1 MLRGLSNVEAAAD
14 GYSGNPSD
22 HCCCLADLVDRIH
35 KINGRGTKVARS
47 AQGDYIPLS
56 DSALGFRFH
65 GVTHMN
71 ISTKCHLSRRTFLR
85 GVGTSLSLPFLEAML
100 PAFATRAQAAVAEP
114 VPRFVAMCAT
124 LGFHTPF
131 LFPQKTGAGYELT
144 PYLEPLSELRSDF
157 SVISGLQHAEQ
168 NGANG
173 HTSEMTWLTSAKH
186 PGLAGFKNT
195 ISLDQL
201 IAEKIGTQTRFPS
214 LILGTGSESLSW
226 SASGVPLPS
235 EFSPSKAF
243 QQLFVDG
250 TKAEVEAQVRGLKR
264 GRSILDTVL
273 GQAKKL
279 QGELGKRDQEKLDEY
294 FSAVRDLEGR
304 LVQNEEWA
312 QRPKPQVSVKPPT
325 DIQSRT
331 DAIGKMKLMQELVV
345 LALQTDS
352 TRTVTL
358 RLSGM
363 NAVPEIEGVK
373 NDWHNLSHHG
383 QDQAKIDE
391 LKVIETAEFTALA
404 GFLSTLKK
412 TQDKGSSLLDS
423 TAVMFGSNLGNAS
436 AHSTANLPLLLAGGG
451 YKHGRHIAVDKDKHV
466 FSDLFV
472 SLGQR
477 MGLEIDKFGFST
489 GMLDIN
495 QA

>member
-1 MLRGLSNVEAAAD
+1 MKDLRG
-14 GYSGNPSD
+14 
-22 HCCCLADLVDRIH
+22 
-35 KINGRGTKVARS
+35 
-47 AQGDYIPLS
+47 
-56 DSALGFRFH
+56 
-65 GVTHMN
+65 
-71 ISTKCHLSRRTFLR
+71 
-85 GVGTSLSLPFLEAML
+85 
-100 PAFATRAQAAVAEP
+100 
-114 VPRFVAMCAT
+114 
-124 LGFHTPF
+124 
-131 LFPQKTGAGYELT
+131 
-144 PYLEPLSELRSDF
+144 DF
-157 SVISGLQHAEQ
+157 SVISGLQHMEQ

-195 ISLDQL
+195 ISIDQL

-226 SASGVPLPS
+226 SSSGVPLPA
-235 EFSPSKAF
+235 ENSPSRAF

-250 TKAEVEAQVRGLKR
+250 TPAEIQAQVRGLKR
-264 GRSILDTVL
+264 GRSILDTVM

-279 QGELGKRDQEKLDEY
+279 HGELGKRDQEKLDEY

-312 QRPKPQVSVKPPT
+312 QKPKPKIDAKPPT

-331 DAIGKMKLMQELVV
+331 DAIGKMKLLQDLVV

-352 TRTVTL
+352 TRTVTM

-383 QDQAKIDE
+383 QDPAKIDE
-391 LKVIETAEFTALA
+391 LKIIEKAEFTAFADFLA
-404 GFLSTLKK
+404 RLRATREN
-412 TQDKGSSLLDS
+412 GSSLLDGTS
-423 TAVMFGSNLGNAS
+423 VLFGSNLGNAS
-436 AHSTANLPLLLAGGG
+436 AHQTVNLPIILAGGG
-451 YKHGRHIAVDKDKHV
+451 FKHGRHIAIDKEKHV
-466 FSDLFV
+466 FSNLFV
-472 SLGQR
+472 SLAQR
-477 MGLEIDKFGFST
+477 MGVEVGKFGFST
-489 GMLDIN
+489 GVLDIN

>member
-1 MLRGLSNVEAAAD
+1 
-14 GYSGNPSD
+14 
-22 HCCCLADLVDRIH
+22 
-35 KINGRGTKVARS
+35 
-47 AQGDYIPLS
+47 
-56 DSALGFRFH
+56 
-65 GVTHMN
+65 MN
-71 ISTKCHLSRRTFLR
+71 IATKSHLSRRTFLR
-85 GVGTSLSLPFLEAML
+85 GTGAALSLPFLEAMV
-100 PAFATRAQAAVAEP
+100 PAFATRAQAAVGQSP
-114 VPRFVAMCAT
+114 PRFLAMCAT

-131 LFPQKTGAGYELT
+131 LFPKETGADYSLT
-144 PYLEPLSELRSDF
+144 PYLEPLKALKGDF
-157 SVISGLQHAEQ
+157 SVISGLQHEEQ

-195 ISLDQL
+195 ISIDQL
-201 IAEKIGTQTRFPS
+201 IAEQIGSQTRFPS
-214 LILGTGSESLSW
+214 LILGTGSESMSW
-226 SASGVPLPS
+226 TASGVPLPAES
-235 EFSPSKAF
+235 SPSKAF

-264 GRSILDTVL
+264 GRSVLDTVM

-279 QGELGKRDQEKLDEY
+279 HNDLGKRDQEKLDEY

-312 QRPKPQVSVKPPT
+312 QKPKPKIDAKPPT

-331 DAIGKMKLMQELVV
+331 DAIGKMNLMQDLVV

-363 NAVPEIEGVK
+363 NAVPEIAGVK

-383 QDQAKIDE
+383 QDPAKIEE
-391 LKVIETAEFTALA
+391 LEIIERAEFVAFA
-404 GFLSTLKK
+404 DFLTKLKN
-412 TQDKGSSLLDS
+412 TQENGRPLLDT
-423 TAVMFGSNLGNAS
+423 TAVIFGSNLGNAS
-436 AHSTANLPLLLAGGG
+436 AHSTANIPLVLAGGG
-451 YKHGRHIAVDKDKHV
+451 FKHGRHISIDKEKHV
-466 FSDLFV
+466 FSNLFV
-472 SLGQR
+472 SLAQR
-477 MGLEIDKFGFST
+477 MGVETKKFGFST
-489 GMLDIN
+489 GVLDIN

>member
-1 MLRGLSNVEAAAD
+1 MNFATKRHL
-14 GYSGNPSD
+14 
-22 HCCCLADLVDRIH
+22 DR
-35 KINGRGTKVARS
+35 RA
-47 AQGDYIPLS
+47 
-56 DSALGFRFH
+56 
-65 GVTHMN
+65 
-71 ISTKCHLSRRTFLR
+71 FLR
-85 GVGTSLSLPFLEAML
+85 GTGALLSLPLLDAMV
-100 PAFATRAQAAVAEP
+100 PAFATRAQAAVAQP
-114 VPRFVAMCAT
+114 PPRFLAMCAT

-131 LFPQKTGAGYELT
+131 LFPQETGVEYTLT
-144 PYLEPLSELRSDF
+144 PYLEPMKDLRGDF
-157 SVISGLQHAEQ
+157 SVISGLQHMEQ

-195 ISLDQL
+195 ISIDQL
-201 IAEKIGTQTRFPS
+201 IAERIGTQTRFPS
-214 LILGTGSESLSW
+214 LVLGTGSDSLSW
-226 SASGVPLPS
+226 SASGVPLPAES
-235 EFSPSKAF
+235 SPSKAF

-250 TKAEVEAQVRGLKR
+250 TPAEIAAQVRGLKR
-264 GRSILDTVL
+264 GRSILDTVM

-279 QGELGKRDQEKLDEY
+279 HGELGKRDQEKLDEY

-312 QRPKPQVSVKPPT
+312 QKPKPVVDAKPLT

-331 DAIGKMKLMQELVV
+331 DAIGKMKLLQDLVL
-345 LALQTDS
+345 LAFQTDS

-383 QDQAKIDE
+383 QDPAKIDE
-391 LKVIETAEFTALA
+391 LKVIEKAEFTAFA
-404 GFLSTLKK
+404 GFLRKLKQ
-412 TQDKGSSLLDS
+412 TQDSGRPLLDA

-436 AHSTANLPLLLAGGG
+436 AHNTANIPLVLAGGG
-451 YKHGRHIAVDKDKHV
+451 YKHGRHIAVSKDKHV
-466 FSDLFV
+466 FSNLFV
-472 SLGQR
+472 SLAQR
-477 MGLEIDKFGFST
+477 MGVEADSFGFST
-489 GMLDIN
+489 GVLDIN

>member
-1 MLRGLSNVEAAAD
+1 MHIATKRRI
-14 GYSGNPSD
+14 
-22 HCCCLADLVDRIH
+22 DR
-35 KINGRGTKVARS
+35 RA
-47 AQGDYIPLS
+47 
-56 DSALGFRFH
+56 
-65 GVTHMN
+65 
-71 ISTKCHLSRRTFLR
+71 FLR
-85 GVGTSLSLPFLEAML
+85 GTGTVLSLPFLEAMV
-100 PAFATRAQAAVAEP
+100 PAFATPAQSAVGQP
-114 VPRFVAMCAT
+114 PPRFLAMCAT

-131 LFPQKTGAGYELT
+131 LFPEETGADYTLT
-144 PYLEPLSELRSDF
+144 PYLEPLKDLRGDF
-157 SVISGLQHAEQ
+157 SVISGLQHVEQ

-195 ISLDQL
+195 ISIDQL

-226 SASGVPLPS
+226 SSSGVPLPAES
-235 EFSPSKAF
+235 SPSRAF

-250 TKAEVEAQVRGLKR
+250 TPAEVQAQVRGLKR
-264 GRSILDTVL
+264 GRSILDTVM

-279 QGELGKRDQEKLDEY
+279 HGELGKRDQEKLDEY

-304 LVQNEEWA
+304 LVQNEEWV
-312 QRPKPQVSVKPPT
+312 QKPKPKIDAKPPT

-331 DAIGKMKLMQELVV
+331 DAIGKMKLLQDLVV

-352 TRTVTL
+352 TRTVTM

-383 QDQAKIDE
+383 QDPAKIEE
-391 LKVIETAEFTALA
+391 LEIIEKAEFTAFA
-404 GFLSTLKK
+404 DFLSKLKK
-412 TQDKGSSLLDS
+412 TQEGGRALLDS

-436 AHSTANLPLLLAGGG
+436 AHSTANIPLVLAGGG
-451 YKHGRHIAVDKDKHV
+451 FKHGRHISIDKEKHV
-466 FSDLFV
+466 FSNLFV
-472 SLGQR
+472 SLAQR
-477 MGLEIDKFGFST
+477 MGVEADQFGFST
-489 GMLDIN
+489 GVLDIN

>member
-1 MLRGLSNVEAAAD
+1 MHIATKRRI
-14 GYSGNPSD
+14 
-22 HCCCLADLVDRIH
+22 DR
-35 KINGRGTKVARS
+35 RA
-47 AQGDYIPLS
+47 
-56 DSALGFRFH
+56 
-65 GVTHMN
+65 
-71 ISTKCHLSRRTFLR
+71 FLR
-85 GVGTSLSLPFLEAML
+85 GTGTVLSLPFLEAMV
-100 PAFATRAQAAVAEP
+100 PAFATPAQSAVGQAP
-114 VPRFVAMCAT
+114 PRFLAMCAT

-131 LFPQKTGAGYELT
+131 LFPQEAGVGYALT
-144 PYLEPLSELRSDF
+144 PYLEPLKDLRGDF
-157 SVISGLQHAEQ
+157 SVISGLQHMEQ

-195 ISLDQL
+195 ISIDQL

-226 SASGVPLPS
+226 SSSGVPLPAES
-235 EFSPSKAF
+235 SPSKAF

-250 TKAEVEAQVRGLKR
+250 TPAEVQAQVRGLKR
-264 GRSILDTVL
+264 GRSILDTVM

-279 QGELGKRDQEKLDEY
+279 HGELGKRDQEKLDEY

-304 LVQNEEWA
+304 LVQNEEWV
-312 QRPKPQVSVKPPT
+312 QKPKPKIDAKPPT

-331 DAIGKMKLMQELVV
+331 DAIGKMKLLQDLVV

-352 TRTVTL
+352 TRTVTM

-383 QDQAKIDE
+383 QDPAKIEE
-391 LKVIETAEFTALA
+391 LEIIEKAEFTAFA
-404 GFLSTLKK
+404 DFLSKLKA
-412 TQDKGSSLLDS
+412 TQESGRSLLDS

-436 AHSTANLPLLLAGGG
+436 AHSTANIPLVLAGGG
-451 YKHGRHIAVDKDKHV
+451 FKHGRHIAIDKEKHV
-466 FSDLFV
+466 FSNLFV
-472 SLGQR
+472 SLAQR
-477 MGLEIDKFGFST
+477 MGVEAEKFGFST
-489 GMLDIN
+489 GVLDIN

>member
-1 MLRGLSNVEAAAD
+1 
-14 GYSGNPSD
+14 
-22 HCCCLADLVDRIH
+22 
-35 KINGRGTKVARS
+35 
-47 AQGDYIPLS
+47 
-56 DSALGFRFH
+56 
-65 GVTHMN
+65 MN
-71 ISTKCHLSRRTFLR
+71 IATKSHLNRRTFLR
-85 GVGTSLSLPFLEAML
+85 GTGAALSLPFLEAMV
-100 PAFATRAQAAVAEP
+100 PAFATRAQAVVGQSP
-114 VPRFVAMCAT
+114 PRFLAMCAT

-131 LFPQKTGAGYELT
+131 LFPKETGANYSLT
-144 PYLEPLSELRSDF
+144 PYLEPLKALKGDF
-157 SVISGLQHAEQ
+157 SVISGLQHEEQ

-195 ISLDQL
+195 ISIDQL
-201 IAEKIGTQTRFPS
+201 IAEQIGSQTRFPS
-214 LILGTGSESLSW
+214 LILGTGSESMSW
-226 SASGVPLPS
+226 TASGVPLPAES
-235 EFSPSKAF
+235 SPSKAF

-264 GRSILDTVL
+264 GRSVLDTVM

-279 QGELGKRDQEKLDEY
+279 HNDLGKRDQEKLDEY

-312 QRPKPQVSVKPPT
+312 QKPKPKIDAKPPT

-331 DAIGKMKLMQELVV
+331 DAIGKMNLMQDLVV

-363 NAVPEIEGVK
+363 NAVPEIAGVK

-383 QDQAKIDE
+383 QDPAKIEE
-391 LKVIETAEFTALA
+391 LEIIERAEFVAFA
-404 GFLSTLKK
+404 DFLTKLKST
-412 TQDKGSSLLDS
+412 QENGRPLLDT
-423 TAVMFGSNLGNAS
+423 TAVIFGSNLGNAS
-436 AHSTANLPLLLAGGG
+436 AHSTANIPLVLAGGG
-451 YKHGRHIAVDKDKHV
+451 YKHGRHIAIDKDKHV
-466 FSDLFV
+466 FSNLFV
-472 SLGQR
+472 SLAQR
-477 MGLEIDKFGFST
+477 MSVEANKFGFST
-489 GMLDIN
+489 GVLDIN